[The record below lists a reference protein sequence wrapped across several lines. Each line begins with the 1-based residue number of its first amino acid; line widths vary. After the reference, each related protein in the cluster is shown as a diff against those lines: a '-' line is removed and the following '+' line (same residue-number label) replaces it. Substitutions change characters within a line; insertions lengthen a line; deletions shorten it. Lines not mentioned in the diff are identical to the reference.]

1 MAKLLV
7 IDDEANVCYS
17 LERALASEALEVI
30 SADTAKDGIDRVRRD
45 CPDVVILDV
54 RLPDIS
60 GLEAYGQIREIDPRV
75 PVIVITAHS
84 TTETAIEA
92 MKLGAYEY
100 LLKPVDLQQLR
111 DVLAGA
117 LELSRLGR
125 VPAVLDE
132 PGQTTD
138 TPGDRLVGR
147 SAAMQNVY
155 KSIGRV
161 APQDVTVLILGES
174 GTGKELVARAIY
186 QHSRR
191 AREPLLTINCAAIP
205 ETLLESELFGHEKG
219 SFTGADRRRIGKFEQ
234 ASGGTIFLDEVG
246 DMSPATQAKLLRLLQ
261 EQRFERV
268 GGNETIQTDVRIIA
282 ATNQELASL
291 VANGRFRQDLFYR
304 LNVFTV
310 HVPPLRQHME
320 DLPLLVDHFLAQAN
334 RELGKDVDRVSPRA
348 MRLLT
353 AHQWPGNVRELEST
367 IRYAMVHATSHV
379 LTADCM
385 PDSLRQAASP
395 AETPLAP
402 ARTSTLDVA
411 QCVGHL
417 LDAKQPDAYDKVI
430 AAVDRVVLSE
440 VLKRTRGNQV
450 EAAKLLGISRNTLR
464 AKLHELG
471 LAVEKQLSPGSERG
485 TGQSPQ

>member
-1 MAKLLV
+1 MARLLV

-17 LERALASEALEVI
+17 LERALASETLEVI
-30 SADTAKDGIDRVRRD
+30 SAETAKEGIDRVRRD

-111 DVLAGA
+111 EVLASA

-125 VPAVLDE
+125 VPTVLDE
-132 PGQTTD
+132 PGQAAD
-138 TPGDRLVGR
+138 APGDRLIGR

-155 KSIGRV
+155 KAIGRV
-161 APQDVTVLILGES
+161 ASQDVTVLILGES

-191 AREPLLTINCAAIP
+191 ARGPLLAINCAAIP

-246 DMSPATQAKLLRLLQ
+246 DMSPATQSKLLRLLQ

-268 GGNETIQTDVRIIA
+268 GGNETIQTDVRMIA
-282 ATNQELASL
+282 ATNQDLASL
-291 VANGRFRQDLFYR
+291 VAKGRFRQDLFYR
-304 LNVFTV
+304 LNVFAV
-310 HVPPLRQHME
+310 RVPPLRQHME
-320 DLPLLVDHFLAQAN
+320 DLPLLVEHFLAQAN
-334 RELGKDVDRVSPRA
+334 RELDKHVDRVSPRA
-348 MRLLT
+348 MRLL
-353 AHQWPGNVRELEST
+353 AQHHWPGNVRELEST
-367 IRYAMVHATSHV
+367 IKYGLVHATSRV
-379 LTADCM
+379 VTADCL
-385 PDSLRQAASP
+385 PEALHQAASP
-395 AETPLAP
+395 GQVRSVAAGPP
-402 ARTSTLDVA
+402 TLDVGEY
-411 QCVGHL
+411 VGRL
-417 LDAKQPDAYDKVI
+417 LDAKQPDTYDDVI

-440 VLKRTRGNQV
+440 VLKRTKGNQV

-464 AKLHELG
+464 AKLHDLG
-471 LAVEKQLSPGSERG
+471 LAIEKQLAPEPEHG
-485 TGQSPQ
+485 TS